1 MKTIYECPQS
11 KGVKWSTIIC
21 FIVVFAVLIYEIYL
35 FTETGHSVEAVVIT
49 SILLLVVFSSFLVF
63 PLYIISDD
71 EGIGIKTL
79 LRTKRIAFQDID
91 HIERL
96 EKNDWFFGIRKG
108 AVRIFGVGGV
118 FGFIG
123 LYRLKGVGNFWSY
136 ITDEKK
142 AFMIYRKNGLP
153 IAISISEPDEF
164 LPYYLKGGSK

>member
-11 KGVKWSTIIC
+11 KGVRLSTVLA
-21 FIVVFAVLIYEIYL
+21 FLFVLVVLILEIYF
-35 FTETGHSVEAVVIT
+35 FTGMGRRLEAIILTSV
-49 SILLLVVFSSFLVF
+49 LLLVAFSSFLVF

-71 EGIGIKTL
+71 EGIGIRTL
-79 LRTKRIAFQDID
+79 LRTIRIPFQDID

-96 EKNDWFFGIRKG
+96 DGGERLFGIKD

-123 LYRLKGVGNFWSY
+123 LFRMKGIGTFSSY

-142 AFMIYRKNGLP
+142 AFLIYRKNGLP
-153 IAISISEPDEF
+153 IAISVSEPDEF